1 MRTAAS
7 NDGGL
12 GGGGEVK
19 VVADVAVLVVLVVVV
34 VVVVVVVGR
43 RCRWWLPTDGAAL
56 CHASG
61 GGRGGVRLRHSW
73 GHHIT
78 LKAFKFVVIRDDNEV
93 GSGGGA
99 DLPSVRHDS
108 SVRGR

>member
-1 MRTAAS
+1 M
-7 NDGGL
+7 
-12 GGGGEVK
+12 
-19 VVADVAVLVVLVVVV
+19 VADVAVVVVLVVVV
-34 VVVVVVVGR
+34 VVVLVR
-43 RCRWWLPTDGAAL
+43 RCRRWRPTDGAAL

-78 LKAFKFVVIRDDNEV
+78 LKAFKFVVIRELIDDDNEV